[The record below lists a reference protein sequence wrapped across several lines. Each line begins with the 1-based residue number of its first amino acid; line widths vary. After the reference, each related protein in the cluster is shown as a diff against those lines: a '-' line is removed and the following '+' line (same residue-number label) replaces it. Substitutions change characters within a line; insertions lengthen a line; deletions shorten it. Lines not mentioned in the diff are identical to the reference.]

1 VAATLRIPP
10 IVNAKRRP
18 KRSDIGPLVNEHS
31 IDPTWTKEFHKES
44 QRAGRISLLAYI
56 EPKEILEDGS
66 VRWMKK

>member
-1 VAATLRIPP
+1 
-10 IVNAKRRP
+10 
-18 KRSDIGPLVNEHS
+18 VNEHS